1 MLHPSQ
7 PSTSDPGWKVGY
19 YSVDTCPGSRN
30 GCSHECSSPTSWWVT
45 PRTESLL
52 PLITP
57 PSPPVTSLFRRVE
70 RAEMPNE
77 PSLIHLIC
85 LGFALAVLGLNKFR
99 ISDRLNIDRYTQG
112 FLENHKGLT
121 EDYWPLYAVAG
132 GICVFIGWVW
142 SLLLGSYAN
151 EMMKV
156 SVHILTT
163 YLAVV
168 SVLCFWCR
176 QFFWG
181 GEFAVGALLQ
191 FLYCR

>member
-1 MLHPSQ
+1 MRE
-7 PSTSDPGWKVGY
+7 
-19 YSVDTCPGSRN
+19 SRHWHDVFW
-30 GCSHECSSPTSWWVT
+30 SAIFV
-45 PRTESLL
+45 
-52 PLITP
+52 
-57 PSPPVTSLFRRVE
+57 
-70 RAEMPNE
+70 
-77 PSLIHLIC
+77 IHLIC
-85 LGFALAVLGLNKFR
+85 LGFVLAVLGLNRFR

-132 GICVFIGWVW
+132 GIGVFISWVW

-176 QFFWG
+176 LFFWG
-181 GEFAVGALLQ
+181 GAFAVGSLLQ
-191 FLYCR
+191 FLYVISVIDRCVRG